1 MEELHR
7 PPKIKVDYTQ
17 TMRSV
22 VFLDTYYGSF
32 MTSDLF
38 VRSVRSGSNY
48 QDSINKIESL
58 SFGTGSS
65 YVNAFRSLGWKADLL
80 IPNSY
85 HLQNR
90 WSEQNLGKGLI
101 SPGWEA
107 MQIMS
112 RVPILREMARWIPYY
127 YSVVEQQIK
136 ELSPDL
142 IVVQDLNAFPPKMVK
157 RLSQYARKIIGEI
170 ASPPPPKSFF
180 SPYDRIVSALP
191 SLVRD
196 IEATGCPSSYL
207 PLAFDERNA
216 RFTPYCDRDIDVA
229 FVGSFGR
236 HQPKTAKLLRQIG
249 EYVPGLQIYGNL
261 TFQQA
266 KEYGLSEF
274 HKGEAWGQE
283 MFRIL
288 ARSKIAINRH
298 GTIAGNYAVN
308 MRMYE
313 ATGCGAMLVTENK
326 RNLDHLF
333 KVDNEVITYDSAAE
347 AAEKISYY
355 MCRPTENETIA
366 LRGQQRTLVEH
377 TYVRRAEKLVEIFQK
392 DLSASKE

>member
-236 HQPKTAKLLRQIG
+236 HQPETAKLLRQIG
-249 EYVPGLQIYGNL
+249 ESVPGLQVYGNL
-261 TFQQA
+261 TSQQA
-266 KEYGLSEF
+266 KEYGLSDF
-274 HKGEAWGQE
+274 HYGEAWGQE
-283 MFRIL
+283 MFKIL

-313 ATGCGAMLVTENK
+313 ATGCGSLLITEK
-326 RNLDHLF
+326 STNLDQLF
-333 KVDNEVITYDSAAE
+333 DDGSEVVTYKSSAE
-347 AAEKISYY
+347 ALEKIRYFLSE
-355 MCRPTENETIA
+355 PEELEKIA
-366 LRGQQRTLVEH
+366 KRGQQRTIKDHNYVKRVASLVRCFEDDSSC
-377 TYVRRAEKLVEIFQK
+377 Q
-392 DLSASKE
+392 

>member
-1 MEELHR
+1 
-7 PPKIKVDYTQ
+7 
-17 TMRSV
+17 MRSV
-22 VFLDTYYGSF
+22 S
-32 MTSDLF
+32 
-38 VRSVRSGSNY
+38 SGGNY
-48 QDSINKIESL
+48 QDSIEKIEKL

-65 YVNAFRSLGWKADLL
+65 YVDAFRSLGWKADLM

-112 RVPILREMARWIPYY
+112 RVPIVREMARWIPYY

-142 IVVQDLNAFPPKMVK
+142 IIVQDLNAFPPKMVK
-157 RLSQYARKIIGEI
+157 RLSRYAKKIFGEI
-170 ASPPPPKSFF
+170 ASPPPPISFFKSF
-180 SPYDRIVSALP
+180 DRIISALP
-191 SLVRD
+191 SLVKD
-196 IEATGCPSSYL
+196 IEAAGIPSSYL
-207 PLAFDERNA
+207 PLAFEERNA
-216 RFTPYCDRDIDVA
+216 QFTPHCDRDIDVV

-236 HQPKTAKLLRQIG
+236 HQPETAKLLRQIG
-249 EYVPGLQIYGNL
+249 ECIPGLQIYGNL

-274 HKGEAWGQE
+274 YKGEAWGQE
-283 MFRIL
+283 MFKIL

-326 RNLDHLF
+326 SNLNHLF

-347 AAEKISYY
+347 AAEKILYY
-355 MCRPTENETIA
+355 LCRPTEIETIA
-366 LRGQQRTLVEH
+366 LRGQKRTLVEH

-392 DLSASKE
+392 DLENRFL

>member
-7 PPKIKVDYTQ
+7 PLKVKVDYTQ

-112 RVPILREMARWIPYY
+112 RVPILREMARWIPY
-127 YSVVEQQIK
+127 
-136 ELSPDL
+136 
-142 IVVQDLNAFPPKMVK
+142 
-157 RLSQYARKIIGEI
+157 
-170 ASPPPPKSFF
+170 
-180 SPYDRIVSALP
+180 
-191 SLVRD
+191 
-196 IEATGCPSSYL
+196 C
-207 PLAFDERNA
+207 
-216 RFTPYCDRDIDVA
+216 
-229 FVGSFGR
+229 
-236 HQPKTAKLLRQIG
+236 
-249 EYVPGLQIYGNL
+249 
-261 TFQQA
+261 
-266 KEYGLSEF
+266 
-274 HKGEAWGQE
+274 
-283 MFRIL
+283 
-288 ARSKIAINRH
+288 
-298 GTIAGNYAVN
+298 
-308 MRMYE
+308 
-313 ATGCGAMLVTENK
+313 
-326 RNLDHLF
+326 
-333 KVDNEVITYDSAAE
+333 
-347 AAEKISYY
+347 
-355 MCRPTENETIA
+355 
-366 LRGQQRTLVEH
+366 
-377 TYVRRAEKLVEIFQK
+377 
-392 DLSASKE
+392 